1 MTTICAGD
9 KNNLQAFEELNS
21 KDSEQHLQDKSNE
34 HIKLNNENI
43 WTCATC

>member
-1 MTTICAGD
+1 MTTICTGD
-9 KNNLQAFEELNS
+9 KKNLQAFEEL

-34 HIKLNNENI
+34 HIKLNNQNI